1 MSLRNKLLIGFVVA
15 ATFSLIVGIVGL
27 LALSDSLRSIR
38 DMAESDLPSVESLGR
53 ANEAHTSARSFAR
66 AMVTFE
72 RSLADLERSRKGF
85 NDSMERLRSGLKD
98 YSALIASAEERK
110 LYETIERKLEDWYNS
125 QQPAMQ
131 LWAVKEKMIREGV
144 RESDLQAYRA
154 MNAKLDEAQS
164 STSASFI
171 SLENSLLELSDLNM
185 KDARTNAV
193 QVIQTAERSRWI
205 MGVVVAF
212 AFAVALWIGFTLSQ
226 STMRLLGAD
235 PSEITDIVKQV
246 ATGDTTAVFNPQI
259 DYGVYQ
265 DVRLMVNGL
274 SHKARQA
281 GAIAAGDL
289 NQEIHLLSEKD
300 TLGLSFQKMIAVLR
314 DVITRSNVAASQVAA
329 GSDQVSSASQSLSQG
344 ATEQAA
350 AVEEMT
356 SSVTEISSK
365 IKINAESA
373 LEASETAQR
382 AQKLAEQGNCQIE
395 VTLKA
400 MNDINQSSLEISK
413 IIKVIDDIAFQTNLL
428 ALNAAVEAAR
438 AGRHGKGFAVVADEV
453 RNLAGRSAKA
463 ARETTELIE
472 SSSRKVEGGLAE
484 ARKTADSFKAIMES
498 SLGVASTVKQIAAAS
513 REQASAIEQ
522 IASGINQINR
532 VTQTTT
538 ASAEETA
545 SAAEELAGQS
555 QELRRS
561 LAYFKLDEERQGRV
575 IALRK
580 PQPGPG
586 TEWGLDLHSGQAS

>member
-1 MSLRNKLLIGFVVA
+1 MSLRNKLLGGFALA
-15 ATFSLIVGIVGL
+15 ATFSLVVGIIGL

-66 AMVTFE
+66 SMVIFE
-72 RSLADLERSRKGF
+72 RSVADLERSRKGF
-85 NDSMERLRSGLKD
+85 DESMERLRSGLKD
-98 YSALIASAEERK
+98 FSVLIATAEERK
-110 LYETIERKLEDWYNS
+110 LYETIERRLDEWISS
-125 QQPAMQ
+125 QEPAFQ
-131 LWAVKEKMIREGV
+131 LWIVKEKMIRDGI
-144 RESDLQAYRA
+144 RESDPEAFKA
-154 MNAKLDEAQS
+154 MNAKLDQAQS
-164 STSASFI
+164 STGKSFLALED
-171 SLENSLLELSDLNM
+171 SLIELSNLSM
-185 KDARTNAV
+185 HMARSNAKR
-193 QVIQTAERSRWI
+193 VIQTAERSRWI
-205 MGVVVAF
+205 MGVVVGLAF
-212 AFAVALWIGFTLSQ
+212 AFSLWIGFTLSQ

-235 PSEITDIVKQV
+235 PSEITEIVKKV
-246 ATGDTTAVFNPQI
+246 ATGDTTAEFNPSI

-274 SHKARQA
+274 AHKAKQA
-281 GAIAAGDL
+281 EGIAAGDL
-289 NQEIHLLSEKD
+289 TQDIHLLSGKD
-300 TLGLSFQKMIAVLR
+300 RLGHSFQKMMDVLR
-314 DVITRSNVAASQVAA
+314 DVITRSNLAASQVAA
-329 GSDQVSSASQSLSQG
+329 GSEQVSSASQTLSQG

-350 AVEEMT
+350 AVEEIT
-356 SSVTEISSK
+356 SSVTEISAK
-365 IKINAESA
+365 IKINANSA
-373 LEASETAQR
+373 FDASETAQR

-395 VTLKA
+395 VTLNA
-400 MNDINQSSLEISK
+400 MNDINKSSLEISK

-463 ARETTELIE
+463 AKETTELIE

-498 SLGVASTVKQIAAAS
+498 SLAVASTVKQIAAAS

-561 LAYFKLDEERQGRV
+561 LAYFKLDDERQGRV
-575 IALRK
+575 LALRTAQAESDK
-580 PQPGPG
+580 Q
-586 TEWGLDLHSGQAS
+586 WGKELKSA

>member
-15 ATFSLIVGIVGL
+15 ATFSLIVGVIGL
-27 LALSDSLRSIR
+27 LALTDSLRSIR

-66 AMVTFE
+66 SMVIFE
-72 RSLADLERSRKGF
+72 RSVADLERSRKGF
-85 NDSMERLRSGLKD
+85 HDSMERLRSGLKD
-98 YSALIASAEERK
+98 YSALMASPEERK
-110 LYETIERKLEDWYNS
+110 LYETIERRLEDWLNA
-125 QQPAMQ
+125 QQRAIQ
-131 LWAVKEKMIREGV
+131 LWDLKEKMIREGI
-144 RESDLQAYRA
+144 RESDLPTYRA

-164 STSASFI
+164 STGASFN
-171 SLENSLLELSDLNM
+171 SLEESLLELSDLNM
-185 KDARTNAV
+185 KDARSNAT
-193 QVIQTAERSRWI
+193 QVIQTAEQSRWI
-205 MGVVVAF
+205 MGTVVAF
-212 AFAVALWIGFTLSQ
+212 AFAVALGIGFSLSQ

-235 PSEITDIVKQV
+235 PSEITDIVKKV
-246 ATGDTTAVFNPQI
+246 ATGDTTAVFNPHI

-265 DVRLMVNGL
+265 DVRLMVDGL
-274 SHKARQA
+274 AHKARQA
-281 GAIAAGDL
+281 EAIAAGDL
-289 NQEIHLLSEKD
+289 TQEIHLLSEKD
-300 TLGLSFQKMIAVLR
+300 TLGLSFQKMMAVLR
-314 DVITRSNVAASQVAA
+314 DVITRSNLAASQVAA

-365 IKINAESA
+365 IKINADSA
-373 LEASETAQR
+373 LEASDTAQH

-463 ARETTELIE
+463 AKETTELIE

-522 IASGINQINR
+522 IASGINQINK

-561 LAYFKLDEERQGRV
+561 LAYFKLEDERQGRV
-575 IALRK
+575 LALRQ
-580 PQPGPG
+580 PAPGPG
-586 TEWGLDLHSGQAS
+586 NEWGLDPLPAKAS

>member
-15 ATFSLIVGIVGL
+15 ATFSLIVGIIGL

-66 AMVTFE
+66 SMVIFE
-72 RSLADLERSRKGF
+72 RSVADLERSQKGF
-85 NDSMERLRSGLKD
+85 DESMERLRAGLKD
-98 YSALIASAEERK
+98 YSALIATPEERK
-110 LYETIERKLEDWYNS
+110 LYETIERILDEWFRA
-125 QQPAMQ
+125 QQATFQ
-131 LWAVKEKMIREGV
+131 LWTLKEKMIREGV
-144 RESDLQAYRA
+144 RESDPHAYRA
-154 MNAKLDEAQS
+154 MNAKLDDVQS
-164 STSASFI
+164 GTSTSFVA
-171 SLENSLLELSDLNM
+171 LEESLLELSNLNM
-185 KDARTNAV
+185 NDARSNATRV
-193 QVIQTAERSRWI
+193 VQTAERSRWI

-212 AFAVALWIGFTLSQ
+212 AFAVALGIGFALSQ

-246 ATGDTTAVFNPQI
+246 ATGDTTAVFNSHI

-274 SHKARQA
+274 AHKAKQA
-281 GAIAAGDL
+281 EAIAAGDL
-289 NQEIHLLSEKD
+289 TQEIHLLSEKD
-300 TLGLSFQKMIAVLR
+300 TLGLSFQKMMTVLR
-314 DVITRSNVAASQVAA
+314 DVITRSNLAASQVAA

-350 AVEEMT
+350 AVEEIT

-365 IKINAESA
+365 IKINADSA
-373 LEASETAQR
+373 LEASNTAQQ
-382 AQKLAEQGNCQIE
+382 AQKFAEQGNSQIE

-463 ARETTELIE
+463 AKETTELIE
-472 SSSRKVEGGLAE
+472 SSSRKVEDGLAE

-498 SLGVASTVKQIAAAS
+498 SFGVASTVKQIAAAS

-522 IASGINQINR
+522 IASGINQINK

-545 SAAEELAGQS
+545 SASEELAGQS

-561 LAYFKLDEERQGRV
+561 LAYFKLDDERQGRV
-575 IALRK
+575 IAMRK

-586 TEWGLDLHSGQAS
+586 NEWGVHHPSAQAS

>member
-1 MSLRNKLLIGFVVA
+1 MSLRNKLLIGFVAA
-15 ATFSLIVGIVGL
+15 ATFSLIVGIIGL

-66 AMVTFE
+66 SMVIFE
-72 RSLADLERSRKGF
+72 RSVSDMERTRKGF
-85 NDSMERLRSGLKD
+85 DESMERLRAGLKD
-98 YSALIASAEERK
+98 YAVLIATPEERK
-110 LYETIERKLEDWYNS
+110 LYETIEKRLDEWVS
-125 QQPAMQ
+125 AQQPAFQ
-131 LWAVKEKMIREGV
+131 LWTVKEKMIRDGI
-144 RESDLQAYRA
+144 RESDPETYRA
-154 MNAKLDEAQS
+154 MNANLDKAQS
-164 STSASFI
+164 TTGKSFQALEDSLIELSNI
-171 SLENSLLELSDLNM
+171 SLNE
-185 KDARTNAV
+185 ARSNAAR
-193 QVIQTAERSRWI
+193 VIQTSERSRWI
-205 MGVVVAF
+205 MGLVVVF
-212 AFAVALWIGFTLSQ
+212 AFAVSLWIGYALSY

-235 PSEITDIVKQV
+235 PSEITGIVKKV
-246 ATGDTTAVFNPQI
+246 ATGDTTAEFNPRI
-259 DYGVYQ
+259 DFGVYQ
-265 DVRLMVNGL
+265 DVRLMVQGL
-274 SHKARQA
+274 AHKAKQA
-281 GAIAAGDL
+281 EAIAAGDL
-289 NQEIHLLSEKD
+289 TQDIHLLSDKD
-300 TLGLSFQKMIAVLR
+300 TLGLSFQKMMAVLR
-314 DVITRSNVAASQVAA
+314 DVITRSNLAASQVAA
-329 GSDQVSSASQSLSQG
+329 GSDQVSSASQTLSQG

-350 AVEEMT
+350 AVEEIT

-365 IKINAESA
+365 IKINADSA
-373 LEASETAQR
+373 LDASETAQR

-395 VTLKA
+395 VTLNA
-400 MNDINQSSLEISK
+400 MNDINRSSLEISK

-463 ARETTELIE
+463 AKETTELIE

-484 ARKTADSFKAIMES
+484 ARKTADSFKSIMES
-498 SLGVASTVKQIAAAS
+498 SLGVAATVKQIAAAS

-561 LAYFKLDEERQGRV
+561 LAYFKLADERQGR
-575 IALRK
+575 IIDLRSK
-580 PQPGPG
+580 QSEDDH
-586 TEWGLDLHSGQAS
+586 EWGRGLRSA